1 MFLPKY
7 ISNNKDFFIFDPIES
22 HREKAQNLDF
32 PDIQNAGFVGL
43 SKTGFKFY
51 GESITLGLGSTGVQ
65 GGIFENLHFLFEE
78 TSNKW
83 LYLKAISTNK
93 DLIEKVF
100 NTYRRDEMS
109 RYLHVTGKKI
119 HPNKS
124 EEFNVQNVIPI
135 PRILLHDKAAVIKAI
150 EHFFCWD

>member
-7 ISNNKDFFIFDPIES
+7 ISNSNDFFIFNPTES
-22 HREKAQNLDF
+22 HRETAQNLDF

-51 GESITLGLGSTGVQ
+51 GESTTLGLGSTGVQ
-65 GGIFENLHFLFEE
+65 GGIFENLYLLFEE

-100 NTYRRDEMS
+100 NTYRHDKMS
-109 RYLHVTGKKI
+109 LYLRVAGKKI

-124 EEFNVQNVIPI
+124 EEFNIRNVIPI
-135 PRILLHDKAAVIKAI
+135 PNILLHNKETVIKAI
-150 EHFFCWD
+150 EHFFCLD